1 MADDLSKHL
10 SIIFNPFVPNAPFL
24 YPLMMFSGG
33 REKVQLSLQFLGEL
47 SHQAVSYPRFFFH
60 HV

>member
-10 SIIFNPFVPNAPFL
+10 SIIFNLFVPNAPFL

-33 REKVQLSLQFLGEL
+33 REKVHWEQMGYHIICQWSI
-47 SHQAVSYPRFFFH
+47 S
-60 HV
+60 